1 MVINGLPHISLDFI
15 FGWPQGVNAEG
26 GIWPTIV
33 STVYVTALAMLICT
47 PIAVLAA
54 VYLAEYAKQGKVV
67 ELIRYAADALAS
79 VPSIVMGLF
88 GYALFVEAMG
98 LGLSMVSAAL
108 ALALLMLPIVMRT
121 TEEAIRAVPRYIRWG
136 AYGLGAPS
144 GRWSPRSCFL
154 LPLAV
159 LPRASSSPSA
169 VPLARPRWCSTP
181 WARPSIYLFAARFRP
196 PHDGSSVPACQ
207 RRHQHERSL
216 RHRALADGDHSGL
229 QPVCAL
235 PVAQA
240 SLVKEPHVRLSVR
253 SHAGASAIT
262 AKDFNFWYGDFHALT
277 GLDLNIA
284 KNAITAFIG
293 PSGCGKS
300 TFLRCINRMNDLIEG
315 TRVEG
320 TMTLDGNDIY
330 AEGVD
335 PVDLRRRV
343 GMIFQQPNPF
353 PKSIYENVAFGPR
366 LQGVTSKSDLDD
378 IVEESLKRANLW
390 KEVSNQLNKDGLALS
405 GGQQQ
410 RLCIARVL
418 AVQPDVLLMD
428 EPAPPSTHVCL

>member
-1 MVINGLPHISLDFI
+1 MS
-15 FGWPQGVNAEG
+15 
-26 GIWPTIV
+26 
-33 STVYVTALAMLICT
+33 VYQSAPAL
-47 PIAVLAA
+47 
-54 VYLAEYAKQGKVV
+54 E
-67 ELIRYAADALAS
+67 
-79 VPSIVMGLF
+79 
-88 GYALFVEAMG
+88 
-98 LGLSMVSAAL
+98 
-108 ALALLMLPIVMRT
+108 
-121 TEEAIRAVPRYIRWG
+121 
-136 AYGLGAPS
+136 
-144 GRWSPRSCFL
+144 
-154 LPLAV
+154 
-159 LPRASSSPSA
+159 
-169 VPLARPRWCSTP
+169 
-181 WARPSIYLFAARFRP
+181 
-196 PHDGSSVPACQ
+196 
-207 RRHQHERSL
+207 
-216 RHRALADGDHSGL
+216 
-229 QPVCAL
+229 
-235 PVAQA
+235 QA
-240 SLVKEPHVRLSVR
+240 
-253 SHAGASAIT
+253 AIT

-284 KNAITAFIG
+284 KNAITSFIG

-428 EPAPPSTHVCL
+428 EPFGALDAQTRYAMEEEILRIWETEKRTVIFVTNNIEEAVTLGDRVIQFTERPARVKRVYDLKDLTRPRSHVSEEFLRIRQEIAANEELMLE

>member
-1 MVINGLPHISLDFI
+1 MSVYQS
-15 FGWPQGVNAEG
+15 A
-26 GIWPTIV
+26 PT
-33 STVYVTALAMLICT
+33 L
-47 PIAVLAA
+47 
-54 VYLAEYAKQGKVV
+54 E
-67 ELIRYAADALAS
+67 
-79 VPSIVMGLF
+79 
-88 GYALFVEAMG
+88 
-98 LGLSMVSAAL
+98 
-108 ALALLMLPIVMRT
+108 
-121 TEEAIRAVPRYIRWG
+121 
-136 AYGLGAPS
+136 
-144 GRWSPRSCFL
+144 
-154 LPLAV
+154 
-159 LPRASSSPSA
+159 
-169 VPLARPRWCSTP
+169 
-181 WARPSIYLFAARFRP
+181 
-196 PHDGSSVPACQ
+196 
-207 RRHQHERSL
+207 
-216 RHRALADGDHSGL
+216 
-229 QPVCAL
+229 
-235 PVAQA
+235 QA
-240 SLVKEPHVRLSVR
+240 
-253 SHAGASAIT
+253 AIT

-284 KNAITAFIG
+284 KNAITSFIG

-315 TRVEG
+315 TRIEG

-418 AVQPDVLLMD
+418 AVHPKVILMD
-428 EPAPPSTHVCL
+428 EPTSALDVTIQKQVVEEMLLMRKEYGTAMIVVTHNISVVEKMADKVLVLKNGKVREYGKTAQVLTDPEDPYTKELMSSVPRLKRTGTGNGGR

>member
-1 MVINGLPHISLDFI
+1 MSVYQS
-15 FGWPQGVNAEG
+15 A
-26 GIWPTIV
+26 PT
-33 STVYVTALAMLICT
+33 
-47 PIAVLAA
+47 P
-54 VYLAEYAKQGKVV
+54 E
-67 ELIRYAADALAS
+67 
-79 VPSIVMGLF
+79 
-88 GYALFVEAMG
+88 
-98 LGLSMVSAAL
+98 
-108 ALALLMLPIVMRT
+108 
-121 TEEAIRAVPRYIRWG
+121 
-136 AYGLGAPS
+136 
-144 GRWSPRSCFL
+144 
-154 LPLAV
+154 
-159 LPRASSSPSA
+159 
-169 VPLARPRWCSTP
+169 
-181 WARPSIYLFAARFRP
+181 
-196 PHDGSSVPACQ
+196 
-207 RRHQHERSL
+207 
-216 RHRALADGDHSGL
+216 
-229 QPVCAL
+229 
-235 PVAQA
+235 QA
-240 SLVKEPHVRLSVR
+240 
-253 SHAGASAIT
+253 AIT

-284 KNAITAFIG
+284 KNAITSFIG

-428 EPAPPSTHVCL
+428 EPCSAVTHSMQQAARISDYTAFFLQEVAGEPATLIEYGQTDAIFTSPVDSRTEDYITGRFG